1 MNSIN
6 RFLLAIK
13 PGIPKRY
20 LLFVAAFMWTFAGGM
35 LFFRGFAMLF
45 HFPRLLLFKII
56 VCIIA
61 GLIFYF
67 LLFSK
72 ISRKHTQRI
81 LKMEIEKPCF
91 FSFFNIRSYIIMAV
105 MIGMGI
111 TLRIMGIVPLE
122 YLSILYVTMGV
133 PLTLSA
139 FRFYSNFFNYN
150 KNLKL

>member
-1 MNSIN
+1 
-6 RFLLAIK
+6 
-13 PGIPKRY
+13 
-20 LLFVAAFMWTFAGGM
+20 M

-45 HFPRLLLFKII
+45 LLPRLLLFKII

-111 TLRIMGIVPLE
+111 TLRITGIVPLE